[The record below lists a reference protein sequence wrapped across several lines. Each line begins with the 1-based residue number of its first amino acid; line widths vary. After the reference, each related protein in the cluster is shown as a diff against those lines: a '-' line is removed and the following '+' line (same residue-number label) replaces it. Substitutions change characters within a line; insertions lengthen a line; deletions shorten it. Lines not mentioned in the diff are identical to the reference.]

1 MHNAPHPTTLRAT
14 SNQEASAHYVCPHC
28 DWVTSVSVTTEES
41 SPTQIRCERC
51 GHRITHQTAH
61 QATTLKWYALS
72 AMLMLVMSMLYSFLG
87 FSAKG
92 VEHRIRFTD
101 TIEVLLT
108 NHFVALGILLSL
120 LLILPVIYLLLAMYV
135 ASAIERKRTFPAL
148 KLSLRMLWG
157 IEPWL
162 MMDVFLVGI
171 LVALIKLH
179 SMAHVEFGL
188 SFWPFCLFV
197 VLLIKTLLLCDSVWL
212 WDSLFPQP
220 TPASL
225 HSGVAR
231 EQGFAVCQCCGAVS
245 HGLQGYCPR
254 CSTHVESRTKGH
266 QQKTVALL
274 IASCVMFIPANWF
287 PIMDTAFL
295 GSSHGSTIIGG
306 VILLWATGSYP
317 IALVVFIASVV
328 VPIFK
333 ILLLSWLCW
342 QSRHQQARSA
352 KQLQHFYFFTELIGR
367 WSMIDIFVVAILTAL
382 VQLGSLM
389 RIIPGPAIIAF
400 ASVVVLTMLAAQS
413 FDPRSFWDNP
423 RSLRDTPTKETSLD

>member
-1 MHNAPHPTTLRAT
+1 MSDSEQPID
-14 SNQEASAHYVCPHC
+14 V
-28 DWVTSVSVTTEES
+28 
-41 SPTQIRCERC
+41 RCERC
-51 GHRITHQTAH
+51 GHRITHQIVH
-61 QATTLKWYALS
+61 QAVTLKWYALS
-72 AMLMLVMSMLYSFLG
+72 ALLMLAMSMLYSFLG

-92 VEHRIRFTD
+92 VEHRFRFTD
-101 TIEVLLT
+101 TIEVLLN

-120 LLILPVIYLLLAMYV
+120 LLILPVIYLLLTLY
-135 ASAIERKRTFPAL
+135 ASAAIEHKRTLPGL

-179 SMAHVEFGL
+179 SMAQVEFGL

-197 VLLIKTLLLCDSVWL
+197 VLLVKTLLLCDRVWL
-212 WDSLFPQP
+212 WNSLFPQANP
-220 TPASL
+220 ESL
-225 HSGVAR
+225 QTGVAHT
-231 EQGFAVCQCCGAVS
+231 QGMTVCHCCGAVS
-245 HGLQGYCPR
+245 HGLEGYCPR
-254 CSTHVESRTKGH
+254 CSTHVQSRTKGH
-266 QQKTVALL
+266 QKKTVALL

-295 GSSHGSTIIGG
+295 GSSHGSTILGG

-317 IALVVFIASVV
+317 IALVVFVASVV

-342 QSRHQQARSA
+342 QSRHQKPRSA
-352 KQLQHFYFFTELIGR
+352 KQLQHFYFFTEFIGR

-413 FDPRSFWDNP
+413 FDPRSFWDTP
-423 RSLRDTPTKETSLD
+423 RSPEDYSTKETSLD